1 MARLGSNQSHL
12 AVVLGGAAPT
22 AYASALPLLLDELGR
37 VQRAAPC
44 RLRRDLVAAA
54 NAAG

>member
-22 AYASALPLLLDELGR
+22 ACASALPLLLDELGR